1 MMLPELSP
9 STSRGRSLVDS
20 RRDSAERADMR
31 PLRASTG
38 VGTCSLPDRSGTAWT
53 WIAESTRKP

>member
-1 MMLPELSP
+1 MMLLELSP

-20 RRDSAERADMR
+20 RRDSAERADTR

-38 VGTCSLPDRSGTAWT
+38 VGDLLSLPDRSRDGMDR
-53 WIAESTRKP
+53 ER